1 MVADG
6 TAAVANV
13 LLEKPQVCGREKLFS
28 SKLAIGSCLTFNK
41 GFLLLVA

>member
-1 MVADG
+1 MADG
-6 TAAVANV
+6 PAAVANV
-13 LLEKPQVCGREKLFS
+13 LLEKPRVFVSEMLFS